1 MRQESTT
8 SSSAQGSPA
17 LAENGRNN
25 RRISIKHLTS
35 TDSSE
40 SNTTTDSGK
49 RRVRFGFCEE
59 IAFDTDEDPDESQK
73 RAIPQIRRGCSLP
86 EEKTSTEKTSRGVRS
101 KSVPLIDIEPTNFNN
116 RREPSTLATIL
127 RVARLVRPGN

>member
-1 MRQESTT
+1 MRQGSTT

-17 LAENGRNN
+17 ENGRSN

-35 TDSSE
+35 TDSGE
-40 SNTTTDSGK
+40 SNATTDSGK

-59 IAFDTDEDPDESQK
+59 IAFDTDEDSDESQK

-86 EEKTSTEKTSRGVRS
+86 EERTLTETTSRGVRS
-101 KSVPLIDIEPTNFNN
+101 KSVPLIDIEPTKLNN